1 MRVYRSGVAQV
12 LDYIICDCCSKCC
25 KSNEMADNEYAT
37 LSAEWGYW
45 SDSDGQNYEIHLCE
59 HCFYDVLGHIKA
71 KSIKK

>member
-45 SDSDGQNYEIHLCE
+45 SDSYGQSYEIHLCE